1 MISAGPAGAGAIRSS
16 TGARPAIA
24 GSRTVKVAPCPR
36 PLLTTVT
43 SPPWNRASR
52 CTSVSPMPCFLVPG
66 PDYWK
71 DRIAALVVLDKA
83 RREVEQ
89 DIELI
94 PKPWDKMWQN
104 RELVVKQLNSGTAIE
119 RFASRR
125 PDVAEGLL
133 ARFRPPTIQRERP

>member
-1 MISAGPAGAGAIRSS
+1 MA
-16 TGARPAIA
+16 TLH
-24 GSRTVKVAPCPR
+24 VV
-36 PLLTTVT
+36 
-43 SPPWNRASR
+43 
-52 CTSVSPMPCFLVPG
+52 PCFLVPG
-66 PDYWK
+66 PDSWT

-89 DIELI
+89 DFELI

-104 RELVVKQLNSGTAIE
+104 RELVVNQLDSATAIE
-119 RFASRR
+119 RFARRR